1 MGEALKHGSELQ
13 PRIRRV
19 DNLLIIVKNRDT
31 VYVFAENAKGHITFH
46 RWFQGAGS
54 FSRWDLFTRRLMR
67 NKHLTVSQ
75 CFALANRN
83 EIEYEISTAPVEVMG
98 RVIIS
103 ATQDL

>member
-1 MGEALKHGSELQ
+1 
-13 PRIRRV
+13 
-19 DNLLIIVKNRDT
+19 
-31 VYVFAENAKGHITFH
+31 
-46 RWFQGAGS
+46 
-54 FSRWDLFTRRLMR
+54 MR